1 MRLHA
6 DQVEVDV
13 DSEPGRVKVDLDAEL
28 LTWCGALQAAL
39 ESKGLRA
46 VADACA
52 RAQGAGA
59 AY

>member
-1 MRLHA
+1 
-6 DQVEVDV
+6 
-13 DSEPGRVKVDLDAEL
+13 VDLDAEL
-28 LTWCGALQAAL
+28 TTWCTALLAAV
-39 ESKGLRA
+39 EAGDLRN